1 MEKLKLK
8 IKKVVTVNPT
18 TKQKS
23 YAARVITNGTAVY
36 TDIVGEATRRTT
48 LHVAEAKLAA
58 ELLVEEIAKRLQQ
71 GYIVDM
77 GPVGRLYP
85 TCYSKW
91 TDKPEDMKLAE
102 IQPFVNYHPSEEI
115 AAAIKGATLAW
126 HKETEEEETEGTDTP
141 APTDTPSEGGTS
153 DAGSGGDGGLG

>member
-18 TKQKS
+18 TKQKG

-36 TDIVGEATRRTT
+36 TDIMGEATRRTT

-58 ELLVEEIAKRLQQ
+58 ELLVEEIA
-71 GYIVDM
+71 
-77 GPVGRLYP
+77 
-85 TCYSKW
+85 
-91 TDKPEDMKLAE
+91 
-102 IQPFVNYHPSEEI
+102 
-115 AAAIKGATLAW
+115 AAIKGATLAW
-126 HKETEEEETEGTDTP
+126 HKEAEEEETEGTDTP
-141 APTDTPSEGGTS
+141 APTDTPSEGGPS

>member
-8 IKKVVTVNPT
+8 IKKVASINPT
-18 TKQKS
+18 TKAKG
-23 YAARVITNGTAVY
+23 YAARVITNGTALY

-48 LHVAEAKLAA
+48 LHVAEAKMAA
-58 ELLVEEIAKRLQQ
+58 DLLVEEIAKRLQQ

-91 TDKPEDMKLAE
+91 TDNPDDMKLAE
-102 IQPFVNYHPSEEI
+102 IQPYVNYHPSDEI

-126 HKETEEEETEGTDTP
+126 HKAADTDEEDGDGTTT
-141 APTDTPSEGGTS
+141 PTDTPS
-153 DAGSGGDGGLG
+153 GGDTPDPGTGGGGIG